1 MNRWFQ
7 LIASVIAMVMTAN
20 LQYAWTLFVQPI
32 QQATSWKL
40 SDIRWGFTLFI
51 LFETWIMP
59 VEGWIIDRM
68 GPRFLI
74 TIAGVLSFTSSWRDL
89 APGR

>member
-1 MNRWFQ
+1 MNRWLP
-7 LIASVIAMVMTAN
+7 LIASVIAMVMIAN
-20 LQYAWTLFVQPI
+20 LQYGWTPFVQPI
-32 QQATSWKL
+32 QQATGWKL
-40 SDIRWGFTLFI
+40 SDIQWGFTLFI

-74 TIAGVLSFTSSWRDL
+74 TIAGVLSFTSSRRDL